1 VPRHHIPRSPDMH
14 ARALGSGLQP
24 KDRHLPERPPGPAL
38 EAADTRYV
46 VEVQPITLED
56 PRTGFS
62 PNSGELNRVR
72 AGITGDARSPTR
84 KRNSASNISLKG
96 NSTEMV
102 KIRLRRVGRKNA
114 PFYRILVADSQSPRD
129 GKFIEIIGQYAP
141 RKSEGSLQVDEA
153 RANYWL
159 NQGAQPTDT
168 VRSLLRRAGVLK
180 RRHEQRL
187 GIELKSTAVPISEKA
202 DEAAATSA

>member
-1 VPRHHIPRSPDMH
+1 
-14 ARALGSGLQP
+14 
-24 KDRHLPERPPGPAL
+24 
-38 EAADTRYV
+38 
-46 VEVQPITLED
+46 
-56 PRTGFS
+56 
-62 PNSGELNRVR
+62 
-72 AGITGDARSPTR
+72 
-84 KRNSASNISLKG
+84 
-96 NSTEMV
+96 MV

-141 RKSEGSLQVDEA
+141 RQSEGSLNVDEV

-187 GIELKSTAVPISEKA
+187 GIELKPTAVPVSEKA
-202 DEAAATSA
+202 DETASA